1 MDAADREGIAQWCRD
16 HVADILEQPVSEID
30 LDADFDR
37 LGVDSAVAVS
47 LLIAVEDHYGVDV
60 APESL
65 FDNPTLNALAA
76 HLYDQGAREPVASPD
91 LAQR

>member
-1 MDAADREGIAQWCRD
+1 MGAAAREGIAQWCRE

-60 APESL
+60 APEAL
-65 FDNPTLNALAA
+65 FDNPTLKALAA
-76 HLYDQGAREPVASPD
+76 YLHDRGAREPGAP
-91 LAQR
+91 APAPR